1 MVRTHRYVS
10 VLLLAGV
17 VATATPACASS
28 QGWYRYPT
36 DRVIVQ
42 DRAYDI
48 GYREGFEHGRDDA
61 RRRRPYDYSRHGDYR
76 DADQGYRG
84 GNRNAYRRVYRDGFV
99 TGYGDAYRQFARGS
113 SRDDRWGGRYP
124 DSRGY
129 PGARGPR
136 DDRRFGSPAVDNGYR
151 DGYEQGR
158 DDARDGDP
166 FDPRRAK
173 RYREGDHD
181 YDDRYGSRDVYK
193 REYRDGFQRGYEQ
206 GYRESRRR

>member
-1 MVRTHRYVS
+1 MFKMHRHLS

-28 QGWYRYPT
+28 HGWSRYPT
-36 DRVIVQ
+36 NRVVIE

-61 RRRRPYDYSRHGDYR
+61 RRARPYDYSRHGDYR

-84 GNRNAYRRVYRDGFV
+84 GNRNAYRRIYRDGFAA
-99 TGYGDAYRQFARGS
+99 GYGDAYWQFARGS
-113 SRDDRWGGRYP
+113 SRDGRWGGRDP
-124 DSRGY
+124 EARRY
-129 PGARGPR
+129 PGSR
-136 DDRRFGSPAVDNGYR
+136 DDRRFGSPAFDNGYR

-158 DDARDGDP
+158 DDARDGDA

-181 YDDRYGSRDVYK
+181 YNDRYGSRDVYK

-206 GYRESRRR
+206 GHRESRRR